1 MEVNCIH
8 PVRLALI
15 AGKVRNVVRVL
26 FFSFISLQARMNV
39 VNKARDYDYELIN
52 LQRENEQHTN
62 EGERN
67 KRPKFD
73 SVQKQKAS
81 TMH

>member
-39 VNKARDYDYELIN
+39 VNKAHDYDYE
-52 LQRENEQHTN
+52 
-62 EGERN
+62 
-67 KRPKFD
+67 
-73 SVQKQKAS
+73 
-81 TMH
+81 